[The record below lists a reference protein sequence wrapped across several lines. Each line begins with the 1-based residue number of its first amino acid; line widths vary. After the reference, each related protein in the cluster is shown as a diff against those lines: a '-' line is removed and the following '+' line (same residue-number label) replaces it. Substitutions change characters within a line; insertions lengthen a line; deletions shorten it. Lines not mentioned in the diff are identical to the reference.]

1 MTDTTNQKG
10 LQTKQR
16 KVRSWPK
23 KDPKSSSSVSETQTW
38 PSKKSNRPVAKA
50 SERGTRVVRRVTSS
64 AQDIGLARRGEV
76 SMRVEDVLSRLEKH
90 EAECNLRYSRIE
102 EKLSEQNKTLA
113 GMDIRIWGIA
123 ILILITPLVHKVW
136 G

>member
-1 MTDTTNQKG
+1 MI
-10 LQTKQR
+10 
-16 KVRSWPK
+16 
-23 KDPKSSSSVSETQTW
+23 
-38 PSKKSNRPVAKA
+38 
-50 SERGTRVVRRVTSS
+50 RRLTSS
-64 AQDIGLARRGEV
+64 AQDTGPARRGEV

-102 EKLSEQNKTLA
+102 EKLAEQHKTLA

-123 ILILITPLVHKVW
+123 ILILITPLVHRIW

>member
-1 MTDTTNQKG
+1 
-10 LQTKQR
+10 
-16 KVRSWPK
+16 
-23 KDPKSSSSVSETQTW
+23 
-38 PSKKSNRPVAKA
+38 
-50 SERGTRVVRRVTSS
+50 
-64 AQDIGLARRGEV
+64 
-76 SMRVEDVLSRLEKH
+76 MRVEDVLSRLEKH

-102 EKLSEQNKTLA
+102 EKLAEQNKTLA